1 MTKQPVLFVD
11 DDLIS
16 RLLNGA
22 ILRDSGFEVLEA
34 QSFAEAC
41 RAIDQHPD
49 LLALVTDID
58 LGPGEDGF
66 EVARRA
72 RAAHPGLSVVYISG
86 TDLPRYAREGVADSR
101 FIPKPFQPSQLV
113 RALDDAPLA
122 PLHLDGASQ
131 ARI

>member
-1 MTKQPVLFVD
+1 MSKQPVLFVD

-72 RAAHPGLSVVYISG
+72 RAAHPGLPVVYISG

-101 FIPKPFQPSQLV
+101 FIPKPFQPPQLV

-122 PLHLDGASQ
+122 PMHLDGASQ